1 MANIQEIWRDIP
13 NYEGYYQVSNLGR
26 IKSLQTGSG
35 SGRRKS
41 VDGILSPTI
50 KSNGYFSVMLYKDTI
65 SKRFHVHRLVGICF
79 LGNSI
84 LQINHKDKNKL
95 NNNVSNLEFVSNRFN
110 TNHRFNNTNKS
121 SSFRGITKRRNS
133 FIARILVDRKRIYLG
148 SFKNEKDASDAYE
161 NALNNAS

>member
-1 MANIQEIWRDIP
+1 MTNIQEVWTPIIGYQGL
-13 NYEGYYQVSNLGR
+13 YEVSNLGR

-65 SKRFHVHRLVGICF
+65 SKSFYIHRLVGICF

-84 LQINHKDKNKL
+84 LQINHKDKDKL
-95 NNNVSNLEFVSNRFN
+95 NNNLSNLEFVSNRYN

-121 SSFRGITKRRNS
+121 SSFRGVRKSGNS
-133 FIARILVDRKRIYLG
+133 FMARILINGKRIYLG

-161 NALNNAS
+161 NALNNVI